1 MSSFKFKVGEPR
13 KVELSFDSPKE
24 GTNDYGKWYLY
35 GVKSDI
41 NSDED
46 SFFATQTLH
55 TMIQTLGCKEGDD
68 LTIEKC
74 DDGDMPYFKVNGLSI
89 HDMNNGGSIEK
100 IAAAKPNPLKVSL
113 EGDLDISIERVAA
126 DFEKLKSEFA
136 KLEGLFKQL
145 YSKMSSEK
153 VIAEEDGIKYDVND
167 IPF

>member
-24 GTNDYGKWYLY
+24 GTNDYGRWYLY
-35 GVKSDI
+35 GIKSDI
-41 NSDED
+41 SSDED
-46 SFFATQTLH
+46 SFFATPTLH
-55 TMIQTLGCKEGDD
+55 SMIQTLGAKEGDEV
-68 LTIEKC
+68 TIEKC

-89 HDMNNGGSIEK
+89 HDMNNGGSAAK
-100 IAAAKPNPLKVSL
+100 IAAVTPNPLKVSL

-136 KLEGLFKQL
+136 KLEGLFNQL
-145 YSKMSSEK
+145 DSKVSNDK
-153 VIAEEDGIKYDVND
+153 VVVEEDGTKYDVND